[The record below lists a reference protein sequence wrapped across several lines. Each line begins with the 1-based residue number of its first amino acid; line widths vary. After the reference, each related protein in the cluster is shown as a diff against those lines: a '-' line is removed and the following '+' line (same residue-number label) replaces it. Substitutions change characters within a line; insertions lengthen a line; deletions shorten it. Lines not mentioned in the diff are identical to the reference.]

1 MAIHKYGFTFPGGTN
16 DATIELFAF
25 KTGREP
31 EKGGLG
37 KFEHFRNAVD
47 LIWNDPTQPRARGF
61 IWSPWAEDMIYE
73 ACENNYLSI
82 AGCASSGKSDT
93 IALWGIVNYLC
104 SPTDTL
110 VMMTSTTLREA
121 RRRIWKSCM
130 DLWNAVPGLP
140 GKVVASLGQI
150 KGMNATGGFGESTG
164 IVLIPAEK
172 SREKEAIG
180 KMVGIKQNRLILL
193 ADELPELPE
202 SIVHAAFTNL
212 ATNPYFQ
219 MIGLGNPN
227 SHFDAF
233 GVFSEPKDGWGS
245 ITEADYEWETSR
257 GKCIRF
263 DAQLNPNVMAGRQI
277 YPWMPSNAVIDQ
289 ARKDYGENSLMFYR
303 MYKGF
308 WCPDGISNGIYSE
321 SDLVR
326 GVASKPARFDEED
339 KVVRVAAVDPSFTM
353 GGDRCIAFFGSFGQ
367 EDGID
372 VLQFDEWITL
382 QEDVNVRDV
391 PRSFQIA
398 RAFMKECQERNV
410 SPEHAAYDS
419 TGGGGPFGDVLQTE
433 WSDQV
438 LAISFSGNASERPVS
453 ATDRTPAK
461 DRYSNRMSE
470 IWYQGQELLRSHQL
484 RGIKTELAREMTS
497 REYETKGTNLKI
509 KVESKTDYK
518 ARVGK
523 SPDIADAAF
532 VLIDLCRTRLGLMGG
547 ERFTVS
553 ERRRNSWSSHMRQLD
568 IVNHT
573 SHADLFDT

>member
-1 MAIHKYGFTFPGGTN
+1 MQKYGYTFPDGTS

-25 KTGREP
+25 KEGRSP

-47 LIWNDPTQPRARGF
+47 HIWNDPLVPRARKF

-73 ACENNYLSI
+73 ACENDYLAI

-104 SPTDTL
+104 SPADTL

-121 RRRIWKSCM
+121 RRRIWKSTM

-140 GKVVASLGQI
+140 GKVVSSLGQI
-150 KGMNATGGFGESTG
+150 KGMNTSGGFGESTG
-164 IVLIPAEK
+164 IVLVPAEK

-180 KMVGIKQNRLILL
+180 KVVGIKQNRLFLL

-202 SIVHAAFTNL
+202 SLVHAAFTNL

-233 GVFSEPKDGWGS
+233 GMFSEPKDGWGS
-245 ITEADYEWETSR
+245 VTEADYEWETSR

-263 DAQLNPNVMAGRQI
+263 DAQRNPNVMAGRQL
-277 YPWMPSNAVIDQ
+277 YPWMPSSQVIEQ

-321 SDLVR
+321 ADLVR
-326 GVASKPARFDEED
+326 GVASKPARFDDKD

-353 GGDRCIAFFGSFGQ
+353 GGDRCIAYFGSFGQ

-372 VLQFDEWITL
+372 ILQFDEWVPL
-382 QEDVNVRDV
+382 QEDVNDRKT
-391 PRSFQIA
+391 PRSHQIA
-398 RAFMKECQERNV
+398 RAFMRECEKRNV
-410 SPEHAAYDS
+410 TPDNAAYDS
-419 TGGGGPFGDVLQTE
+419 TGGGGPFGDVLQME

-547 ERFTVS
+547 ERFTIS
-553 ERRRNSWSSHMRQLD
+553 ERRRNTWSDKMRQLD
-568 IVNHT
+568 IVHHS
-573 SHADLFDT
+573 SHSDLFDT